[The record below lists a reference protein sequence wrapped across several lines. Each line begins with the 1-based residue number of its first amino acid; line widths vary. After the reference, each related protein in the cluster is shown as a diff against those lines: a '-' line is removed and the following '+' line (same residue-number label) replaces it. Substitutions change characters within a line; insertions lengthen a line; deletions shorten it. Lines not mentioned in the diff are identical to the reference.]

1 MIPSLISNI
10 DTTTIDCESPFDEVT
25 IPGTTILSPNYPNSY
40 GNYKECQLMIKFATN
55 AIVSLTFEDFNVE
68 YDYNCRWDY
77 LAVHDGSSISSQI
90 IGSKLCGTSPVGT
103 TMNSTGN
110 VINLHFVSDLFVTK
124 TGFKIYADAIIGK

>member
-1 MIPSLISNI
+1 MICNL
-10 DTTTIDCESPFDEVT
+10 DTTTIDCESPYDEVT
-25 IPGTTILSPNYPNSY
+25 IPGTTIISQNYPNDYENS
-40 GNYKECQLMIKFATN
+40 KECQLTITFATN

-77 LAVHDGSSISSQI
+77 FAVHDGSSISSQI

-110 VINLHFVSDLFVTK
+110 VINLHFVSDGSVTK